1 MLNTIRQTGSA
12 LGSAI
17 VLAVLQSQLAGGHGY
32 VSALRAAIAVPVVA
46 LLIGAA
52 LALAL
57 RSGKSSESSE
67 PGKPVPAEEGNAGES
82 VGQLSDR

>member
-12 LGSAI
+12 LGSAV
-17 VLAVLQSQLAGGHGY
+17 VLAVLQSRLAGGHGY
-32 VSALRAAIAVPVVA
+32 VSALRAAIAVPVAA

-57 RSGKSSESSE
+57 RSGRS
-67 PGKPVPAEEGNAGES
+67 GKPIPATEADVSTG
-82 VGQLSDR
+82 VGQVSER